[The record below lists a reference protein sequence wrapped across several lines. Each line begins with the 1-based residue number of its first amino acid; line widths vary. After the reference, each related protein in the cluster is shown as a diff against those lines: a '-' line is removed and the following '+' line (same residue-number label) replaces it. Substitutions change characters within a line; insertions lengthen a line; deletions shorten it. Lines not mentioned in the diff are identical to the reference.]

1 MKETSLFV
9 PELKETL
16 VGRKLDI
23 WRGYTADGK
32 PLDISMAKRESYI
45 SRWLRRAAS
54 EPKELVR
61 RPCNCKKTSG

>member
-32 PLDISMAKRESYI
+32 PLDISMAKR
-45 SRWLRRAAS
+45 RAAS